1 MLKESDFTICAHE
14 FRFKKDA
21 YPISKINNVR
31 VKNISLL
38 DNVYQI
44 LFWLVVFSGA
54 LWWVSPMFDSIP
66 LWWAVILYSFT
77 GLGFIF
83 ALFRCAR
90 FALQIEFRHIDE
102 TGIQWINVTK
112 SYSKKDAELFI
123 KQTEQLKQKIA

>member
-1 MLKESDFTICAHE
+1 MLKQSDFMINQHE
-14 FRFKKDA
+14 FHFKKDA

-38 DNVYQI
+38 DNAYQI

-54 LWWVSPMFDSIP
+54 LWWASPIFDSFP
-66 LWWAVILYSFT
+66 FWWEVILYGFT

-83 ALFRCAR
+83 ALLRCAR

-112 SYSKKDAELFI
+112 SYSKKDAALFR
-123 KQTEQLKQKIA
+123 KQVEQLRQKLA